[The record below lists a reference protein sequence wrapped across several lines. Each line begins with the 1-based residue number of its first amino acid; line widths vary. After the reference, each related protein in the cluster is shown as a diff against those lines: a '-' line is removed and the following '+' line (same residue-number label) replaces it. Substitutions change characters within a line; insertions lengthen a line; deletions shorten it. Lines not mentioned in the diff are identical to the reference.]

1 MPSRYGMYGSPDQSP
16 SPDVYTNKPKKKGW
30 RDKIIER
37 NESAENVQSKNIN
50 FTHFEPCGK
59 TFERDLIHNDGSK
72 DKLVCICGGEDGLCK
87 TCAVQEANK

>member
-16 SPDVYTNKPKKKGW
+16 SPDVNTNKPKKKGW
-30 RDKIIER
+30 RDKII
-37 NESAENVQSKNIN
+37 
-50 FTHFEPCGK
+50 K